1 MIKKKVLLF
10 GATGMAGHIAYY
22 YLQSTE
28 RYELINVV
36 YRTKLVKDS
45 IVVDVT
51 DKNAV
56 TKLVE
61 EVRPDLII
69 NCIGVL
75 IKGSKEH
82 PDNAIFI
89 NAYFPHL
96 LKKLSDKIQ
105 QTSKEKKIY
114 LQNVI
119 INLLYEKGIDT
130 KKNKSLDLVLSTFDY
145 YIGDLKNPLN
155 LFLQGLNSI
164 FFPLALACIQ
174 AGFQENTIANNSLL
188 LVLMI
193 FTIISSIC
201 IAFFSVFYAIENKNR
216 FVAVEI
222 RDYLLDYILKV
233 DYKNSKKRIK
243 NHWKH
248 YE

>member
-1 MIKKKVLLF
+1 MRDRIYMGRIHHYLLYDENSWNQKKKVDLLF
-10 GATGMAGHIAYY
+10 VFVCWIFLQLYY
-22 YLQSTE
+22 AVCFGGTAC
-28 RYELINVV
+28 
-36 YRTKLVKDS
+36 
-45 IVVDVT
+45 T
-51 DKNAV
+51 D
-56 TKLVE
+56 
-61 EVRPDLII
+61 
-69 NCIGVL
+69 
-75 IKGSKEH
+75 
-82 PDNAIFI
+82 
-89 NAYFPHL
+89 
-96 LKKLSDKIQ
+96 
-105 QTSKEKKIY
+105 
-114 LQNVI
+114 
-119 INLLYEKGIDT
+119 LLYEKGIDT

>member
-1 MIKKKVLLF
+1 M
-10 GATGMAGHIAYY
+10 
-22 YLQSTE
+22 
-28 RYELINVV
+28 NN
-36 YRTKLVKDS
+36 S
-45 IVVDVT
+45 I
-51 DKNAV
+51 
-56 TKLVE
+56 
-61 EVRPDLII
+61 
-69 NCIGVL
+69 
-75 IKGSKEH
+75 
-82 PDNAIFI
+82 
-89 NAYFPHL
+89 
-96 LKKLSDKIQ
+96 
-105 QTSKEKKIY
+105 
-114 LQNVI
+114 
-119 INLLYEKGIDT
+119 
-130 KKNKSLDLVLSTFDY
+130 DLVLSTFDY

-201 IAFFSVFYAIENKNR
+201 IAFFSVFYAIENNNR

-243 NHWKH
+243 NHWK
-248 YE
+248 

>member
-1 MIKKKVLLF
+1 MDIKQFAKEYTKKKQLYDKKTHRNTQKIEFFLLSISAILAIS
-10 GATGMAGHIAYY
+10 GAIFSFINHTVSFYIYLALVAYY
-22 YLQSTE
+22 V
-28 RYELINVV
+28 IF
-36 YRTKLVKDS
+36 S
-45 IVVDVT
+45 ITIV
-51 DKNAV
+51 
-56 TKLVE
+56 
-61 EVRPDLII
+61 IH
-69 NCIGVL
+69 C
-75 IKGSKEH
+75 
-82 PDNAIFI
+82 
-89 NAYFPHL
+89 
-96 LKKLSDKIQ
+96 KKLSDKIQ

-164 FFPLALACIQ
+164 FFPPALACIQ

-201 IAFFSVFYAIENKNR
+201 IAFFSVFYAIENNNR

-243 NHWKH
+243 NHWK
-248 YE
+248 

>member
-1 MIKKKVLLF
+1 MDIKQFAKEYTKKKQLYDKKTHRNTQKIEFFLLSISAILAIS
-10 GATGMAGHIAYY
+10 GAIFSFINHTVSFYIYLALVAYY
-22 YLQSTE
+22 
-28 RYELINVV
+28 VV
-36 YRTKLVKDS
+36 FS
-45 IVVDVT
+45 ITIV
-51 DKNAV
+51 
-56 TKLVE
+56 
-61 EVRPDLII
+61 IH
-69 NCIGVL
+69 C
-75 IKGSKEH
+75 
-82 PDNAIFI
+82 
-89 NAYFPHL
+89 
-96 LKKLSDKIQ
+96 KKLSDKIQ